1 MRQSTRHRHQ
11 RLLPRLHHFVTVS
24 ATFALT
30 QRAVLDE
37 PMARIVDVAA
47 AVRERMIAKSDGAS
61 TIMME
66 RTAQYLDAP
75 GPNGERQAKLFALLY
90 SAVEVQDR
98 VARIYEATLAQ
109 SPQIRDGNFT
119 LIGTD
124 DLERLFSWYDREFFR
139 GRLAEMIV
147 EDDAHPIAFR
157 LSSRLVSAAGQ
168 TVRQVRRLQRNG
180 SKAVKVDYEITIS
193 TTLLYNT
200 FQDVERPV
208 TVGGLVCRDRLESLQ
223 RIFEHELLHLAEFL
237 GWGRSNCRADN
248 FHALSRRIFAH
259 EGAYHDLIT
268 PRETARA
275 AFDIHVGDQVS
286 FEIDGNRQVGRVNR
300 ITRRATVLVESP
312 RGQSFT
318 DGKRY
323 VPYYVPLPL
332 LRKESPGR

>member
-1 MRQSTRHRHQ
+1 MGGYTPFQH
-11 RLLPRLHHFVTVS
+11 LLPCLLYFVTVS
-24 ATFALT
+24 PTFAST
-30 QRAVLDE
+30 RRPVAEE
-37 PMARIVDVAA
+37 PIARIVDAA
-47 AVRERMIAKSDGAS
+47 APVCDRMTAKSDGAS
-61 TIMME
+61 KSMME
-66 RTAQYLDAP
+66 SAAQYLDAP
-75 GPNGERQAKLFALLY
+75 GPNSERQAKLFALLY
-90 SAVEVQDR
+90 SALEVQVR

-139 GRLAEMIV
+139 GRLGEMIV
-147 EDDAHPIAFR
+147 EDDAHPMAFR

-180 SKAVKVDYEITIS
+180 STAVKVDYEITIS

-208 TVGGLVCRDRLESLQ
+208 TVGGLACRDRLESLQ

-259 EGAYHDLIT
+259 EGAFHDLIT
-268 PRETARA
+268 PREQARA
-275 AFDIHVGDQVS
+275 AFNIRVGDHVT
-286 FEIDGNRQVGRVNR
+286 FEVDGARHAGRVNR
-300 ITRRATVLVESP
+300 ITRRATVLVENPGGKLYS
-312 RGQSFT
+312 
-318 DGKRY
+318 DGKHY
-323 VPYYVPLPL
+323 VTFYVPLPL
-332 LRKESPGR
+332 LRKESQAG